1 MNNNAGGSGGGHGQ
15 PPPVAVVGDATGSLL
30 LYDGLFQQFP
40 QFHFLFIDFILK
52 FFSKSNSVVP
62 YASPCSESTSPKALW
77 Q

>member
-40 QFHFLFIDFILK
+40 QFHFLFINLKIHIL
-52 FFSKSNSVVP
+52 SNSDF
-62 YASPCSESTSPKALW
+62 LN
-77 Q
+77 